1 MTADQIEARHH
12 DVAASLLDGAVT
24 PDGKQ
29 FAVEYSLTGE
39 ALVGDLRAAE
49 RGPEPERTPGA
60 RHSDPVLAERGWRAC
75 EHGHGVYVRRGT
87 GRGRRG
93 PRGGLRCNA
102 STGRGP
108 LRQRSG
114 RARRAGCGLPV
125 RRVLGG
131 ESCRGGA
138 AGTADPLRPVA
149 ALRRRRAGP
158 RARGGAVGRGHRLEA
173 RGGTGRRPHRLD
185 EQADVRR
192 RWGRPP
198 SRRIRPE
205 TERKILAVTA
215 AEESLSPGA
224 LVDATG
230 ARRRLQ
236 ALVALG
242 YSQAVLAERL
252 GQLRANFTGT
262 MTRERLT
269 AGTVRVVRALY
280 DELWDKQP
288 DESTHR
294 TRISA
299 SRARNYAQA
308 RGWPVPLAWDE
319 PEIDDQAAGPAE
331 GWRRSERTTIPAEEL
346 VEDAEFVRQAGDHRS
361 LNRGRCGSA

>member
-1 MTADQIEARHH
+1 MQRQHGTRARYVSGPDEHGVPGAGCRCAGCSAANRAEAAKRERLILYGQWQPYVDAGQARAH
-12 DVAASLLDGAVT
+12 VAALSAAGI
-24 PDGKQ
+24 GWK
-29 FAVEYSLTGE
+29 
-39 ALVGDLRAAE
+39 RAAE
-49 RGPEPERTPGA
+49 LAGVPTGSISKLLFGAPG
-60 RHSDPVLAERGWRAC
+60 
-75 EHGHGVYVRRGT
+75 
-87 GRGRRG
+87 
-93 PRGGLRCNA
+93 
-102 STGRGP
+102 
-108 LRQRSG
+108 
-114 RARRAGCGLPV
+114 
-125 RRVLGG
+125 
-131 ESCRGGA
+131 
-138 AGTADPLRPVA
+138 
-149 ALRRRRAGP
+149 
-158 RARGGAVGRGHRLEA
+158 
-173 RGGTGRRPHRLD
+173 
-185 EQADVRR
+185 
-192 RWGRPP
+192 GRPP

-242 YSQAVLAERL
+242 YSQAVLAGRL

-269 AGTVRVVRALY
+269 AGTVRVVRQLY

-319 PEIDDQAAGPAE
+319 PEIDDPAAGPAE

-361 LNRGRCGSA
+361 LNARAMRLGISRDRLEHAYMRAGRRQAQDEREAG